1 MPLGARAG
9 GRVGGKGV
17 VYRASRRY
25 AATGAA
31 VHPAYASRTRS
42 RRGGAWCPGRCR
54 GVPCPSAPHCRRR
67 LAPPRPWERPEHQR
81 RGGRRA
87 LAAASGRRGVRAA
100 GRAGRGVGAPH
111 SRTVVEGSGGGGAAD
126 EEVAAAAAA
135 GAEGAAGGERRRGG
149 GWGGAAACFDARDG
163 LMENG
168 GRDAPGGGGG
178 RGRRLGRQA
187 TEWGSSAAGWQTGG
201 GTTPCAASWAAMVVG
216 MEAPLG
222 PPALTRPPSPARLQ
236 TRTQSPGAPTWR

>member
-149 GWGGAAACFDARDG
+149 GGGAPPRALTPGMG
-163 LMENG
+163 LWKTG
-168 GRDAPGGGGG
+168 GGTRPGGGGG
-178 RGRRLGRQA
+178 GGGGWVGRRLSGAAAPQAGRLAAAPPRAQRRGRR
-187 TEWGSSAAGWQTGG
+187 W
-201 GTTPCAASWAAMVVG
+201 
-216 MEAPLG
+216 
-222 PPALTRPPSPARLQ
+222 
-236 TRTQSPGAPTWR
+236 